1 MIEAHRIVLQMFS
14 RLSKPGREAKRVL
27 AEMIIGGKAVDSVTP
42 LCSKARK
49 AEKNNV
55 AEEAQNIQE

>member
-1 MIEAHRIVLQMFS
+1 MFS

-49 AEKNNV
+49 AGKKNNV